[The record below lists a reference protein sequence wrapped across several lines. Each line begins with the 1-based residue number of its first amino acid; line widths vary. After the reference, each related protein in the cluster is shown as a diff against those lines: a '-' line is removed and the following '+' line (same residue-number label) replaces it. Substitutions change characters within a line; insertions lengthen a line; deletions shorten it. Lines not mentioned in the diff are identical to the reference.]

1 MARVIPDW
9 VRKRSAARRA
19 GYRSGLEDDLG
30 KEIVAAGHPLV
41 YEEHKVP
48 YLVPEKRHLYTP
60 DFLLANGI
68 LVEGKGIFDATDRA
82 KHLFVR
88 EQYPELDIRFVFSS
102 ARAKIGPGSKT
113 TLADWCE
120 KYGFKYAHKH
130 IPPEWFREKGPAIHP
145 SILLKEGPYGY
156 LKRDPNIAKTEALRR
171 AGLKA
176 PAK

>member
-41 YEEHKVP
+41 YEEHRLP
-48 YLVPEKRHLYTP
+48 YLVPETRHHYTW
-60 DFLLANGI
+60 DFTLKNGI
-68 LVEGKGIFDATDRA
+68 IIEGKGMFTAEDRA

-102 ARAKIGPGSKT
+102 ARAKITKGSNT
-113 TLADWCE
+113 TLAMWCE

-130 IPPEWFREKGPAIHP
+130 IPLEWFKEPGPAIHP

-156 LKRDPNIAKTEALRR
+156 VKRNPNAVREEAIRR
-171 AGLKA
+171 AA
-176 PAK
+176 RCTAS